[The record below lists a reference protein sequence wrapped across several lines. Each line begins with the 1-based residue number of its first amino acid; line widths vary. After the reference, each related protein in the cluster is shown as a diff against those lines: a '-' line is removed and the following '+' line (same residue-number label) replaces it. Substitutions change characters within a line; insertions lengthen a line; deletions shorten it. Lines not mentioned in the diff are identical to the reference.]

1 MEPAATSE
9 LIAASMDTP
18 IAEMADFD
26 KIVELYWSRVFRFV
40 LSSIRDRDA
49 AETLTQ
55 DCFMKAY
62 RARDRFRG
70 DSSVITWLMRIA
82 VNLVRDYGRNR
93 RLQFWKWVRTSP
105 VDTATIGDWIPDR
118 GVSPEARAVLGN
130 QIDAVW
136 KATTNLS
143 DRQRTVF
150 VLRFVDDMD
159 LLEIAAATGLTEGA
173 VKVHLFR
180 ALQSIRKRIGSL

>member
-18 IAEMADFD
+18 IAAMADFD
-26 KIVELYWSRVFRFV
+26 KVVELYWSRVFRFV

-82 VNLVRDYGRNR
+82 INLVRDYGRNR
-93 RLQFWKWVRTSP
+93 RLQFWKWVRSSP

-130 QIDAVW
+130 QIEKVW
-136 KATTNLS
+136 QATADLS

-159 LLEIAAATGLTEGA
+159 LLEIAAVTGLTEGA

-180 ALQSIRKRIGSL
+180 ALQSIRNRIGSL